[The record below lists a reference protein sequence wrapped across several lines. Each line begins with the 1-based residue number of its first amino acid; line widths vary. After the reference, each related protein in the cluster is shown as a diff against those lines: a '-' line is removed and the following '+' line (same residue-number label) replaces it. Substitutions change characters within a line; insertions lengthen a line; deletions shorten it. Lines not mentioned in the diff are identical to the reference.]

1 LALLCIAISAACA
14 QQPDLGTPGA
24 QPPEPS
30 AQHPEPGARAP
41 HIAVLLPLKSAS
53 FSRPADAVR
62 RGIFEAQRVHQGSGL
77 PVIVY
82 ATGEDPFD
90 IVQTYERAVR
100 EGTRLVIGP
109 LTRSAVSALASSNL
123 VNVPTLALNS
133 PEAEIALP
141 PNLYVFGLQVEFEA
155 RQIAQLAAEQGRRKA
170 LMIVADTPLS
180 RRLSQAFADEFAQR
194 KGSVAEQFLYTQDP
208 AALMKLRDSLALGT
222 ADMAFLA
229 VDGARAK
236 AVRSYLG
243 AVLPVYATS
252 LVHTTSDTLANFELN
267 GVVFVD
273 MPWLLVP
280 DHPAVL
286 TYARPEAAGQSTM
299 EFQRFYAVGID
310 AFRLA
315 QDLLK
320 PRPEHAPLDG
330 VTGYITLGPDRRFA
344 RELIPAQFVQG
355 EPKGLVEARP
365 R

>member
-1 LALLCIAISAACA
+1 MAITAARA
-14 QQPDLGTPGA
+14 QQA
-24 QPPEPS
+24 EQM
-30 AQHPEPGARAP
+30 A
-41 HIAVLLPLKSAS
+41 HIAVLLPLKAGS
-53 FSRPADAVR
+53 FTRPADAVR
-62 RGIFEAQRVHQGSGL
+62 RGIFEAQGVNAGSAL
-77 PVIVY
+77 PVVVHN
-82 ATGEDPFD
+82 TSDDPYD

-100 EGTRLVIGP
+100 DGARLIIGP

-123 VNVPTLALNS
+123 VTVPTLALNA
-133 PEAEIALP
+133 PEAEIPLP
-141 PNLYVFGLQVEFEA
+141 PNLYVFGLQVEPEA

-170 LMIVADTPLS
+170 LVVVGDTALS

-194 KGSVAEQFLYTQDP
+194 KGSVVEQFPFTQEP

-229 VDGARAK
+229 LDGTRAR

-252 LVHTTSDTLANFELN
+252 LVHATPDSKTNFELN
-267 GVVFVD
+267 GVIFVD
-273 MPWLLVP
+273 MPWMLVA

-286 TYARPEAAGQSTM
+286 SYARPETGGQSTM

-310 AFRLA
+310 AYRLA

-320 PRPEHAPLDG
+320 PRPDFAPLDG
-330 VTGYITLGPDRRFA
+330 VTGSISLGRDRRFM

-355 EPKGLVEARP
+355 EPKVLTDTRGR
-365 R
+365 